1 MGDQMK
7 KLVGLLFAF
16 LAIFLALQTTTDVKA
31 DKFTVKNYDVTV
43 DIKKD
48 GNADLTQKIVYD
60 FQGDYHGVYYNQDLK
75 GIKGASDPVVT
86 YNNGAG
92 AKTLVNNDSNQN
104 DTVKVTRTDNSM
116 DMKVYH
122 AVDSEM
128 VTYTYKYQLYGV
140 ITNYLDTAELNWKI
154 IGNGWDNDLNN
165 IKLTLNF
172 PEKNITQLQA
182 WTHGPLAG
190 HTEVDKKNGQVVMT
204 LDELPANQSVE
215 SHVIFPTTVTAD
227 NKNVV
232 NKKAKARILAAEKSK
247 AEAANARRQREK
259 NFYWIMMAIAGV
271 VIVIIYLYQFIKLHK
286 NPGQKHQ
293 IPTPL
298 HHFFDEP
305 EFIPSFTEVILDRQ
319 SKANSNSLTAD
330 LLNEVGYRR
339 MKIDKIGKDY
349 QITAVVPPTNE
360 FFKYLIE
367 KIGDGKSVCLKD
379 IRKFARGNDDKMT
392 KKFDKWAKDAAK
404 GREKYLDLSNMNL
417 VDSFKSSTIAVDIFL
432 GIMLMISLILSS
444 KVLLSSAILVVIGLV
459 AWIPYA
465 IIKKKI
471 TPYTDLGEE
480 EVNKIRA
487 FKRMLEDIDDIK
499 MAEVGDIILWE
510 RFLPYAVI
518 FGVSD
523 KVIKAL
529 KVNFGADVVNNSA
542 IAYYYIGSSSFL
554 NSNTGFQ
561 TAFTGAISAGGSS
574 SISGG
579 SGGFSG
585 GSSGGF
591 GGGSGGG
598 AF

>member
-1 MGDQMK
+1 MK

-43 DIKKD
+43 NIKKD

-104 DTVKVTRTDNSM
+104 NTVKVTRTDNSM

-190 HTEVDKKNGQVVMT
+190 HTEVNKQKGQVVMT

-215 SHVIFPTTVTAD
+215 SHVIFPTIVTAD
-227 NKNVV
+227 NKNIV

-259 NFYWIMMAIAGV
+259 NFYWIMMAIAGA
-271 VIVIIYLYQFIKLHK
+271 VIVIIYLYQFIKLRK

-298 HHFFDEP
+298 HHLFDEP

-319 SKANSNSLTAD
+319 SKADSNSLTAD

-349 QITAVVPPTNE
+349 QITALVPPTNE

-367 KIGDGKSVCLKD
+367 KIGDGKSVRLKD

-404 GREKYLDLSNMNL
+404 GREKYLDLGNMNL
-417 VDSFKSSTIAVDIFL
+417 VDSFKVATIAVDIIL

-444 KVLLSSAILVVIGLV
+444 TVLLSSAILVVIGLV

-542 IAYYYIGSSSFL
+542 IAYYYIGSSRFL

>member
-1 MGDQMK
+1 MK

-190 HTEVDKKNGQVVMT
+190 HTEVDKENGQVVMT

-349 QITAVVPPTNE
+349 QITALVPPTNE

-417 VDSFKSSTIAVDIFL
+417 VDSFKSSTIAVDIVL

-480 EVNKIRA
+480 KVNKIRA

-542 IAYYYIGSSSFL
+542 IAYYYISSSSFL

>member
-1 MGDQMK
+1 MK

-204 LDELPANQSVE
+204 LDELPANQLVE

-349 QITAVVPPTNE
+349 QITALVPPTNE

-417 VDSFKSSTIAVDIFL
+417 VDSFKSSTIAVDIVL

>member
-1 MGDQMK
+1 MK

-349 QITAVVPPTNE
+349 QITALVPPTNE

-367 KIGDGKSVCLKD
+367 KIGDGKSVYLKD

-417 VDSFKSSTIAVDIFL
+417 VDSFKSSTIAVDIVL

-554 NSNTGFQ
+554 NSSTGFQ

>member
-1 MGDQMK
+1 MK

-16 LAIFLALQTTTDVKA
+16 LAIFLAFQTTTDVKA

-86 YNNGAG
+86 YNNGSG

-104 DTVKVTRTDNSM
+104 NTVRVTRTDNSM

-172 PEKNITQLQA
+172 PKKNITQLQA
-182 WTHGPLAG
+182 WTHGPLSG

-215 SHVIFPTTVTAD
+215 SHIIFPVTVTAD
-227 NKNVV
+227 NKNIV

-271 VIVIIYLYQFIKLHK
+271 FIVIIYLYQFIKLRK

-305 EFIPSFTEVILDRQ
+305 EFIPSFTEIILDRQ

-349 QITAVVPPTNE
+349 QITALVPPTNE
-360 FFKYLIE
+360 FFKYLID
-367 KIGDGKSVCLKD
+367 KIGDGKSVRLKD
-379 IRKFARGNDDKMT
+379 IRKFARSNDDKMT

-404 GREKYLDLSNMNL
+404 GREKYLDLGNMNL
-417 VDSFKSSTIAVDIFL
+417 VDSFKVATIAVDIIL

-444 KVLLSSAILVVIGLV
+444 TVLLSGAILVVIGLV
-459 AWIPYA
+459 AWIPYV
-465 IIKKKI
+465 IVKKKI
-471 TPYTDLGEE
+471 TPYTNLGEE

>member
-1 MGDQMK
+1 MK

-104 DTVKVTRTDNSM
+104 DTVKVTSTDNSM

-349 QITAVVPPTNE
+349 QITALVPPTNE

-417 VDSFKSSTIAVDIFL
+417 VDSFKSSTIAVDIVL

>member
-259 NFYWIMMAIAGV
+259 I
-271 VIVIIYLYQFIKLHK
+271 FI
-286 NPGQKHQ
+286 G
-293 IPTPL
+293 
-298 HHFFDEP
+298 
-305 EFIPSFTEVILDRQ
+305 
-319 SKANSNSLTAD
+319 
-330 LLNEVGYRR
+330 
-339 MKIDKIGKDY
+339 
-349 QITAVVPPTNE
+349 
-360 FFKYLIE
+360 
-367 KIGDGKSVCLKD
+367 
-379 IRKFARGNDDKMT
+379 
-392 KKFDKWAKDAAK
+392 
-404 GREKYLDLSNMNL
+404 
-417 VDSFKSSTIAVDIFL
+417 
-432 GIMLMISLILSS
+432 
-444 KVLLSSAILVVIGLV
+444 
-459 AWIPYA
+459 
-465 IIKKKI
+465 
-471 TPYTDLGEE
+471 
-480 EVNKIRA
+480 
-487 FKRMLEDIDDIK
+487 
-499 MAEVGDIILWE
+499 
-510 RFLPYAVI
+510 
-518 FGVSD
+518 
-523 KVIKAL
+523 
-529 KVNFGADVVNNSA
+529 
-542 IAYYYIGSSSFL
+542 
-554 NSNTGFQ
+554 
-561 TAFTGAISAGGSS
+561 
-574 SISGG
+574 
-579 SGGFSG
+579 
-585 GSSGGF
+585 
-591 GGGSGGG
+591 
-598 AF
+598 

>member
-1 MGDQMK
+1 MK

-190 HTEVDKKNGQVVMT
+190 HTEVDKENGQVVMT

-349 QITAVVPPTNE
+349 QITALVPPTNE
-360 FFKYLIE
+360 FFNYLIE

-417 VDSFKSSTIAVDIFL
+417 VDSFKSSTIAVDIVL

-444 KVLLSSAILVVIGLV
+444 KVLLSSVILVVIGLV

-579 SGGFSG
+579 SGGFSE

>member
-1 MGDQMK
+1 MK

-172 PEKNITQLQA
+172 PEKKITQLQA

-349 QITAVVPPTNE
+349 QITALVPPTNE

-417 VDSFKSSTIAVDIFL
+417 VDSFKSSTIAVDIVL

>member
-172 PEKNITQLQA
+172 PEKKITQLQA

-349 QITAVVPPTNE
+349 QITALVPPTNE

-417 VDSFKSSTIAVDIFL
+417 VDSFKSSTIAVDIVL

>member
-349 QITAVVPPTNE
+349 QITALVPPTNE

-417 VDSFKSSTIAVDIFL
+417 VDSFKSSTIAVDIVL

>member
-190 HTEVDKKNGQVVMT
+190 HTEVDKENGQVVMT

-349 QITAVVPPTNE
+349 QITALVPPTNE

-417 VDSFKSSTIAVDIFL
+417 VDSFKSSTIAVDIVL

>member
-16 LAIFLALQTTTDVKA
+16 LAMFLAFQTTTVVKA
-31 DKFTVKNYDVTV
+31 DKFTVKKYDVVV

-48 GNADLTQKIVYD
+48 GNADLTQNITYD
-60 FQGDYHGVYYNQDLK
+60 FQGDYHGVYYDQDLR
-75 GIKGASDPVVT
+75 GIKGASDPVVS
-86 YNNGAG
+86 YNDGSG
-92 AKTLVNNDSNQN
+92 IKTLANNDSGQN
-104 DTVKVTRTDNSM
+104 DTVKVTRTDKSM

-172 PEKNITQLQA
+172 PQKNISQLQA
-182 WTHGPLAG
+182 WTHGPLSG
-190 HTEVDKKNGQVVMT
+190 HTEVDKKNGRVVMT
-204 LDELPANQSVE
+204 LDELSANKSVE
-215 SHVIFPTTVTAD
+215 SHVIFPTAVTSA

-232 NKKAKARILAAEKSK
+232 NEKAKSRILANEKSL
-247 AEAANARRQREK
+247 AEQANAQRQREK
-259 NFYWIMMAIAGV
+259 TFYWIMMAIAAA
-271 VIVIIYLYQFIKLHK
+271 VIVIIYLYQFIKLRK

-298 HHFFDEP
+298 YHIFDEP
-305 EFIPSFTEVILDRQ
+305 EFIPSFTEIILDRQ
-319 SKANSNSLTAD
+319 SEANSNSLTAD

-349 QITAVVPPTNE
+349 EITALVPPTNE

-367 KIGDGKSVCLKD
+367 KIGDGKSVRLKQ
-379 IRKFARGNDDKMT
+379 IRKSARGNDDKMT
-392 KKFDKWAKDAAK
+392 DEFNKWSKDAAK
-404 GREKYLDLSNMNL
+404 GREKYLDIGNMNL
-417 VDSFKSSTIAVDIFL
+417 VDSFKVSTIAVDIILF
-432 GIMLMISLILSS
+432 IMLIITFVLSS
-444 KVLLSSAILVVIGLV
+444 TILAVSTILIALGLAV
-459 AWIPYA
+459 WIPYF
-465 IIKKKI
+465 IVKKRI

-487 FKRMLEDIDDIK
+487 FKRMLQDIDDIK

-510 RFLPYAVI
+510 RFLPYAVV

-523 KVIKAL
+523 RVINAL
-529 KVNFGADVVNNSA
+529 KVNFGADVVNNSP
-542 IAYYYIGSSSFL
+542 IAYYYIGTASFL
-554 NSNTGFQ
+554 NSSTGFQ

-585 GSSGGF
+585 GGSGGF

>member
-1 MGDQMK
+1 MK

-190 HTEVDKKNGQVVMT
+190 HTEVDKENGQVVMT

-349 QITAVVPPTNE
+349 QITALVPPTNE

-417 VDSFKSSTIAVDIFL
+417 VDSFKSSTIAVDIVL

-480 EVNKIRA
+480 KVNKIRA

>member
-1 MGDQMK
+1 MK

-190 HTEVDKKNGQVVMT
+190 HTEVDKENGQVVMT

-349 QITAVVPPTNE
+349 QITALVPPTNE

-417 VDSFKSSTIAVDIFL
+417 VDSFKSSTIAVDIVL

-444 KVLLSSAILVVIGLV
+444 KVLLSSVILVVIGLV

>member
-1 MGDQMK
+1 MK

-16 LAIFLALQTTTDVKA
+16 LAIFLAFQTTTDVKA

-86 YNNGAG
+86 YNNGSG

-104 DTVKVTRTDNSM
+104 NTVRVTRTDNSM

-172 PEKNITQLQA
+172 PKKNITQLQA
-182 WTHGPLAG
+182 WTHGLLSG

-215 SHVIFPTTVTAD
+215 SHIIFPVTVTAD
-227 NKNVV
+227 NKNIV

-271 VIVIIYLYQFIKLHK
+271 FIVIIYLYQFIKLRK

-305 EFIPSFTEVILDRQ
+305 EFIPSFTEIILDRQ

-349 QITAVVPPTNE
+349 QITALVPPTNE
-360 FFKYLIE
+360 FFKYLID
-367 KIGDGKSVCLKD
+367 KIGDGKSVRLKD
-379 IRKFARGNDDKMT
+379 IRKFARSNDDKMT

-404 GREKYLDLSNMNL
+404 GREKYLDLGNMNL
-417 VDSFKSSTIAVDIFL
+417 VDSFKVATIAVDIIL

-444 KVLLSSAILVVIGLV
+444 TVLLSGAILVVIGLV
-459 AWIPYA
+459 AWIPYV
-465 IIKKKI
+465 IVKKKI
-471 TPYTDLGEE
+471 TPYTNLGEE

>member
-1 MGDQMK
+1 
-7 KLVGLLFAF
+7 
-16 LAIFLALQTTTDVKA
+16 
-31 DKFTVKNYDVTV
+31 
-43 DIKKD
+43 
-48 GNADLTQKIVYD
+48 
-60 FQGDYHGVYYNQDLK
+60 
-75 GIKGASDPVVT
+75 
-86 YNNGAG
+86 
-92 AKTLVNNDSNQN
+92 
-104 DTVKVTRTDNSM
+104 
-116 DMKVYH
+116 
-122 AVDSEM
+122 
-128 VTYTYKYQLYGV
+128 
-140 ITNYLDTAELNWKI
+140 
-154 IGNGWDNDLNN
+154 
-165 IKLTLNF
+165 
-172 PEKNITQLQA
+172 
-182 WTHGPLAG
+182 
-190 HTEVDKKNGQVVMT
+190 
-204 LDELPANQSVE
+204 
-215 SHVIFPTTVTAD
+215 
-227 NKNVV
+227 
-232 NKKAKARILAAEKSK
+232 
-247 AEAANARRQREK
+247 
-259 NFYWIMMAIAGV
+259 MMAIAGV

-349 QITAVVPPTNE
+349 QITALVPPTNE

-417 VDSFKSSTIAVDIFL
+417 VDSFKSSTIAVDIVL

>member
-1 MGDQMK
+1 MK

-349 QITAVVPPTNE
+349 QITALVPPTNE

-417 VDSFKSSTIAVDIFL
+417 VDSFKSSTIAVDIVL

-585 GSSGGF
+585 GSFGGF

>member
-1 MGDQMK
+1 MK

-349 QITAVVPPTNE
+349 QITALVPPTNE

-417 VDSFKSSTIAVDIFL
+417 VDSFKSSTIAVDIVL

>member
-1 MGDQMK
+1 MK

-48 GNADLTQKIVYD
+48 GSADLTQKIVYD

-349 QITAVVPPTNE
+349 QITALVPPTNE

-417 VDSFKSSTIAVDIFL
+417 VDSFKSSTIAVDIVL

>member
-190 HTEVDKKNGQVVMT
+190 HTEVDKENGQVVMT

-349 QITAVVPPTNE
+349 QITALVPPTNE

-417 VDSFKSSTIAVDIFL
+417 VDSFKSSTIAVDIVL

-480 EVNKIRA
+480 KVNKIRA

-542 IAYYYIGSSSFL
+542 IAYYYISSSSFL

>member
-7 KLVGLLFAF
+7 KLVGLLFSF
-16 LAIFLALQTTTDVKA
+16 LAIFLAFQTTTDVKA

-86 YNNGAG
+86 YNNGSG
-92 AKTLVNNDSNQN
+92 DKILVNNDSNQN
-104 DTVKVTRTDNSM
+104 NTVKVTRTDNSM

-165 IKLTLNF
+165 IRLTLNF

-182 WTHGPLAG
+182 WTHGPLSG

-215 SHVIFPTTVTAD
+215 SHIIFPVTVTAD

-247 AEAANARRQREK
+247 AEAANARRKRQK
-259 NFYWIMMAIAGV
+259 NFYWIMVAIAGV
-271 VIVIIYLYQFIKLHK
+271 FIVIIYLYQFIKLRK

-305 EFIPSFTEVILDRQ
+305 EFIPSFTEIILDRQ

-349 QITAVVPPTNE
+349 QITALVPPTNE
-360 FFKYLIE
+360 FFQYLIE
-367 KIGDGKSVCLKD
+367 KIGDGKTVRLKD
-379 IRKFARGNDDKMT
+379 IRKFARNNDDKMT

-404 GREKYLDLSNMNL
+404 GREKYLDLGNMNL
-417 VDSFKSSTIAVDIFL
+417 VDSFKVATIAVDIIL
-432 GIMLMISLILSS
+432 GIMLMVSLILSS
-444 KVLLSSAILVVIGLV
+444 TVLLSGAILVVIGVV

-465 IIKKKI
+465 IVKKKI

-523 KVIKAL
+523 KIIKAL

-542 IAYYYIGSSSFL
+542 IAYYYIGSNSFL

-561 TAFTGAISAGGSS
+561 TAFTGAISAGDS